1 MSGNCLFLGQ
11 HWNDL
16 QYTTT
21 LYSHSLHIVLL
32 GKHGAFTV
40 RISNSTGPEM
50 HSLEQQECQTGVSH
64 YKGHK
69 SNHTDCMSLWLR
81 PLGEQLLFQ
90 TSRH

>member
-16 QYTTT
+16 QYTAT

-32 GKHGAFTV
+32 GKHDTFTV

-50 HSLEQQECQTGVSH
+50 HSLEQQ
-64 YKGHK
+64 
-69 SNHTDCMSLWLR
+69 
-81 PLGEQLLFQ
+81 
-90 TSRH
+90 